1 MTVHPSAKLLIPW
14 YILSLLCAAAIVWHN
29 AQLPDGQ
36 APDNWYYILPAF
48 MLGGTLAAHGRR
60 VFTSLHLEEY
70 RLRYEA
76 GALSKETRMME
87 LRSIQNVRVDQ
98 SILQRILKTGNLT
111 IEAIGGLGSI
121 ALANI
126 DNPQTVADA
135 ILRASH
141 EHHAA
146 RKDE

>member
-14 YILSLLCAAAIVWHN
+14 YVLAVLCAGAIVWHN
-29 AQLPDGQ
+29 ARLPDGQ
-36 APDNWYYILPAF
+36 APDNWFYILPAF

-60 VFTSLHLEEY
+60 IFTRLHLEDY

-76 GALSKETRMME
+76 GVISKETRMME
-87 LRSIQNVRVDQ
+87 LRSLQNVRVHQ
-98 SILQRILKTGNLT
+98 NILQRILKTGNLS
-111 IEAIGGLGSI
+111 IEAVGGSSSI
-121 ALANI
+121 TLANI
-126 DNPQTVADA
+126 DNPQSVADA

-146 RKDE
+146 KKDE